1 MKAWIAIRG
10 QEGGQAIVLKYFGKM
25 MKRKSH
31 TKLVHA
37 GNYVAEVDIELID
50 SEEGWSPY
58 LSVEDA
64 KKLDEVRLELR
75 KGDLKAASRLSR
87 VFTLTPVSV

>member
-1 MKAWIAIRG
+1 MK
-10 QEGGQAIVLKYFGKM
+10 
-25 MKRKSH
+25 KRRQ

-37 GNYVAEVDIELID
+37 GKYVAEVEIELII

-64 KKLDEVRLELR
+64 KKLDEVKLALR
-75 KGDLKAASRLSR
+75 RDDLKAASRLSR
-87 VFTLTPVSV
+87 VFTLTPVTI

>member
-1 MKAWIAIRG
+1 MK
-10 QEGGQAIVLKYFGKM
+10 
-25 MKRKSH
+25 KRHH
-31 TKLVHA
+31 TKLVHVEK
-37 GNYVAEVDIELID
+37 YVAEVDIELID

-64 KKLDEVRLELR
+64 KRLDDVKLALR
-75 KGDLKAASRLSR
+75 RGDLKAAGRLSR